1 MTTVNVNVTDVAGA
15 YGPNDKVI
23 FYSPVYREG
32 SSGEII
38 STAQAVFSLQ
48 GGPGTVELEPGPVR
62 VKFQVQGISDIKDK
76 EGVVPDTGPVDL
88 YDVIGS
94 SLIYTPPVVNRALEI
109 IHAERDTLLDEM
121 ATTVSEAVD
130 GELGDAVR
138 SAQTAAQVAAQEA
151 VSADNRATS
160 AENKVD
166 SYTPRVVTLEAMA
179 GLSPESPVDGQT
191 ANLIENET
199 TLARAAVNAAISK
212 IVEEGA
218 GTVYASTRGVVADG
232 VTDDQPAIQAL
243 IEEVTAAGG
252 GRIILPPGKIRL
264 NEALVARNNVLIE
277 GSGMDIT
284 VLEPRKIGIDVS
296 WTTPENTIKN
306 AHFRHFTID
315 GQYRTGRYKGYHG
328 EYHERCSWYQ
338 VSARNTGMTGLGPD
352 YLRSCVIDSCFT
364 ENTGLDNDGTEASG
378 NGIGIGTGRSVGRED
393 FVIISSTAVNA
404 KRYGI
409 MVEGPY
415 DQVGMKIIGSSAMDC
430 HSGGFGIGAAAGTVV
445 IGNTAIQN
453 HGNGFELSHL
463 TLAGVQPDGAI
474 ITGNVAQA
482 NGGHGIWVNAQTTAP
497 DVGGMIMTDN
507 RLGRNLGCGIRVDFD
522 MSKITLPRQVS
533 MWRIAGN
540 IFDRNARGI
549 EIKFGGTVGT
559 VLPTA
564 WAIND
569 NVFYMSATI
578 APYADIHII
587 GKMDA
592 SSVSGNIFHHNS
604 GMVRGGI
611 ILGEAGTT
619 TVLSRCRIQGNINK
633 NRESLHL
640 TNGAT
645 TPGSLVK
652 DNLPEALSQTGSV
665 TTNVRTLTTTGNV
678 ALTDHTIISSGA
690 GSLYLPSPTTA
701 SVGMQLAIRNS
712 GTIVTTLRFLADG
725 TIDGVTTKDMTPGS
739 SATLV
744 NDGTMWRVTESVDK
758 PMTRTVTAT
767 ATITSTDHTIVSNG
781 AGTVFLPAPGDSPA
795 GREIVVKNI
804 KSTPVTVSVTG
815 GSTIDGAT
823 SRSLPQWAA
832 ITLKNI
838 GGWVITS
845 TVTPAA

>member
-1 MTTVNVNVTDVAGA
+1 MALIDEINNLPLNVSDGQTNHLGNHQVIHRALQSHAAEVAGIQASVDVAAKSATQSAAAADRADTRAGA
-15 YGPNDKVI
+15 
-23 FYSPVYREG
+23 
-32 SSGEII
+32 
-38 STAQAVFSLQ
+38 AQADATNAVD
-48 GGPGTVELEPGPVR
+48 R
-62 VKFQVQGISDIKDK
+62 V
-76 EGVVPDTGPVDL
+76 T
-88 YDVIGS
+88 
-94 SLIYTPPVVNRALEI
+94 ALE
-109 IHAERDTLLDEM
+109 A
-121 ATTVSEAVD
+121 
-130 GELGDAVR
+130 LG
-138 SAQTAAQVAAQEA
+138 
-151 VSADNRATS
+151 
-160 AENKVD
+160 
-166 SYTPRVVTLEAMA
+166 
-179 GLSPESPVDGQT
+179 GLSAESPVDGQT
-191 ANLIENET
+191 ANLIENEA
-199 TLARAAVNAAISK
+199 TLARAAVDAAISK

-218 GTVYASTRGVVADG
+218 GTIYAITRGVVADG
-232 VTDDQPAIQAL
+232 VTDDQPAIQSL
-243 IEEVTAAGG
+243 IEELTAVGG

-264 NEALVARNNVLIE
+264 NEALVPRNNVVIE

-296 WTTPENTIKN
+296 WTTPTNTIKN

-352 YLRSCVIDSCFT
+352 YLRSCVIDSCYT

-378 NGIGIGTGRSVGRED
+378 NGIGVGTGRSVGRED

-445 IGNTAIQN
+445 IGNTAMQN

-507 RLGRNLGCGIRVDFD
+507 RLGRNLGCGIRIDFD
-522 MSKITLPRQVS
+522 MAKITLPRQVS

-540 IFDRNARGI
+540 IFDRNTRGI

-592 SSVSGNIFHHNS
+592 SSISGNIFHHNS

-619 TVLSRCRIQGNINK
+619 TVLSGCRIQGNINK

-665 TTNVRTLTTTGNV
+665 VTSARTLTTTGNIL
-678 ALTDHTIISSGA
+678 ATDHTIISNGA
-690 GSLYLPSPTTA
+690 GSLYLPAPSSAPT
-701 SVGMQLAIRNS
+701 GMQLVIRNS
-712 GTIVTTLRFLADG
+712 GTIITTLRFLVDG
-725 TIDGVTTKDMTPGS
+725 TIDGATTRDMTPGS
-739 SATLV
+739 SVTLA
-744 NDGTMWRVTESVDK
+744 NDGTMWRVVESADR

-767 ATITSTDHTIVSNG
+767 ATIISTDHTIISNG
-781 AGTVFLPAPGDSPA
+781 AVTVFLPAPGDTPT
-795 GREIVVKNI
+795 GREVVVKNI
-804 KSTPVTVSVTG
+804 NTNPVLVSVTG

-845 TVTPAA
+845 TVNAT